1 MTGPPASVEWN
12 ASSGYGNRGSRP
24 IVLGLDTESMFPE
37 GDYIFIIFGSSHP
50 VVVHTQAIP
59 GIATRDEWITR
70 ATGPN

>member
-1 MTGPPASVEWN
+1 
-12 ASSGYGNRGSRP
+12 
-24 IVLGLDTESMFPE
+24 VLGLDTESMFPE